1 MTDHDCNQGDSFD
14 RLERKLDALDEKLDK
29 YHEQVVDNKAD
40 IAWIKGSFKWATSVI
55 IAAIGFIISL
65 FFKGN

>member
-1 MTDHDCNQGDSFD
+1 MTNHTCDKGDSLE

-40 IAWIKGSFKWATSVI
+40 IAWIKGSFKWATSII
-55 IAAIGFIISL
+55 IAGIGFIISI
-65 FFKGN
+65 FMKGS

>member
-1 MTDHDCNQGDSFD
+1 MTNHTCDKGDSLE

-55 IAAIGFIISL
+55 IAGIGFIISI
-65 FFKGN
+65 FMKGS